1 MILKRPLLTIL
12 LFASFV
18 CNLFSDLNAQVISN
32 EGFENTQFL
41 PAGWSSVGSSTF
53 WGRRTTTGSFPTC
66 TFHSGSAMV
75 RFNCHSNPSQP
86 DSFQT
91 IASPVIDFSNRGT
104 ADAPFSLWV
113 YRDTS
118 LMNNLDSLQILFN
131 TVPNLTGATPLGTIF
146 RCAKIEMPDSFS
158 VSGWHQYTFHAPQ
171 GFTADSNFFL
181 LRGYSSVGAAGNG
194 NSIYIDDV
202 SWTSFPN
209 QCDGNQTAGTINST
223 INTICNGLGT
233 TNLNVTEIQTGFLG
247 LTYQWQTTQD
257 TLAGTWTNIGTGAL
271 TQSTGTI
278 NQTTYYRIYAG
289 CSFSSSAD
297 TSAIYTITVSTNP
310 TPSLT
315 STPQNPTFC
324 NGATVPTS
332 ISLTGADFYTWSPAT
347 GIDTT
352 SGPNVLASPTNT
364 TQYTIIGTDS
374 LGCQGTLQLNVQVSN
389 PPTYSMSATPS
400 TICYGDSSRV
410 RASLQGGFGGTT
422 YLWNPGGQTVS
433 NFYDHPT
440 ESTIYYVTVTNTA
453 GCSKIDSV
461 TVVVLPPLQTGFT
474 YTNIGGTFS
483 FTNTSVGD
491 TASLW
496 IFGDGNGSFVQNPV
510 YTFNTPGSYDV
521 QLIST
526 SFCGNDTTIQTIV
539 VEIPNGIN
547 SVEFSESVKLIPNPA
562 NDFVSLSFLAQ
573 DSETTVSVLN
583 SIGQIMSITKLNL
596 VNVKMQQEVISIAN
610 YPAGIYVVKI
620 DSKDKVAA
628 IRLIVE

>member
-12 LFASFV
+12 IFVSSFFTY
-18 CNLFSDLNAQVISN
+18 NSELNAQIISN
-32 EGFENTQFL
+32 ESFDNTQFL
-41 PAGWSSVGSSTF
+41 PTGWTSVGPTNY
-53 WGRRTTTGSFPTC
+53 WTRRTTGTFPTC
-66 TFHSGSAMV
+66 TMHSGSGFV
-75 RFNCHSNPSQP
+75 RWNCHTSQP
-86 DSFQT
+86 DTFQT
-91 IASPVIDFSNRGT
+91 IVSPIIDFSNRGT

-158 VSGWHQYTFHAPQ
+158 VSGWHQYTFLAPQ

-181 LRGYSSVGAAGNG
+181 LRGYSSVGNG

-223 INTICNGLGT
+223 INTICNGSGT

-374 LGCQGTLQLNVQVSN
+374 LGCQGSLQLNVQVSN
-389 PPTYSMSATPS
+389 PPTYTMSATPS

-453 GCSKIDSV
+453 GCSNIDSV

-474 YTNIGGTFS
+474 FTNIGGTFS

-573 DSETTVSVLN
+573 DSETTLSVLN
-583 SIGQIMSITKLNL
+583 SIGQIMSITKLNS
-596 VNVKMQQEVISIAN
+596 VNGKMQQEVISIAN